1 MTPPR
6 RQRQLWLRRV
16 VVAQRRRHGIQVVHI
31 TYTSDHIYMVKHE
44 RQNGSGP
51 KAICTSF
58 NRKTRI
64 WPNGVRRHVR
74 YFRYGRPASL
84 SLFVCAS
91 IFFKRNIPHKKD
103 KGNHPLMHACQ
114 DHTKICSLFFSHFI
128 GITIYGV
135 FHLYLFLFSFRWLN
149 FYLF

>member
-1 MTPPR
+1 
-6 RQRQLWLRRV
+6 
-16 VVAQRRRHGIQVVHI
+16 
-31 TYTSDHIYMVKHE
+31 MVKHE

-114 DHTKICSLFFSHFI
+114 DHTKICFLFFLSFHRDHDLWCVSSIPFFILLSMTKLLYFLKLHFEDLAAFTVWI
-128 GITIYGV
+128 SCHSD
-135 FHLYLFLFSFRWLN
+135 FMSKLYCLPYIQIFF
-149 FYLF
+149 